1 MSLALVY
8 FRTRMLELL
17 RTPAYVLPTVV
28 LPAMFFALFA
38 GSLGSEPGRANGAM
52 TAYVVF
58 AIMGVM
64 FFQFGV
70 GSAAARESDW
80 ERYLRTLPTT
90 AWPRFAAQ
98 IASALLFATGSAAAV
113 VATAVLLTDASLTWT
128 HSPVWAAALLL
139 GAIPFGFMGFALG
152 YWVPARAAAPVANL
166 IYLPMAFFGGL
177 WIPVE
182 FLPAFAARLSAVL
195 PSRHL
200 AEIGR
205 SALNGGFGS
214 RLNWIVLFAY
224 AVVFAFIAAR
234 GYQRNEERK
243 YS

>member
-1 MSLALVY
+1 MKLALAY
-8 FRTRMLELL
+8 FRARVLELA
-17 RTPAYVLPTVV
+17 RTPAYVIPTIA
-28 LPAMFFALFA
+28 LPAMFFGLFSGTLGRDPA
-38 GSLGSEPGRANGAM
+38 RASGSM

-70 GSAAARESDW
+70 GAAALRESPW
-80 ERYLRTLPTT
+80 ERYLRTLPTP

-98 IASALLFATGSAAAV
+98 IGAALLFAALSGGMV
-113 VATAVLLTDASLTWT
+113 VLTALVLTDASLPAARW
-128 HSPVWAAALLL
+128 PLWAAVLLV
-139 GAIPFGFMGFALG
+139 GSIPFGFVGFALG
-152 YWVPARAAAPVANL
+152 YWVSPRAAVPLANL

-182 FLPAFAARLSAVL
+182 FLPGFAQKVSAFL

-205 SALNGGFGS
+205 GAMTGTPGTL
-214 RLNWIVLFAY
+214 RNWAVLAIY
-224 AVVFAFIAAR
+224 SVVFAFVAAR
-234 GYQRNEERK
+234 GYQRNEEEK
-243 YS
+243 FT

>member
-1 MSLALVY
+1 
-8 FRTRMLELL
+8 
-17 RTPAYVLPTVV
+17 
-28 LPAMFFALFA
+28 
-38 GSLGSEPGRANGAM
+38 M

-70 GSAAARESDW
+70 GSASARESEW

-98 IASALLFATGSAAAV
+98 IASALLFAAGSAAAV
-113 VATAVLLTDASLTWT
+113 VLVAVLLTDASLSWA
-128 HSPVWAAALLL
+128 HSPVWVAALLL

-177 WIPVE
+177 WIPVD

-200 AEIGR
+200 AEVGR
-205 SALNGGFGS
+205 SAMSGGFGS
-214 RLNWIVLFAY
+214 RLNWTVLLVY

-234 GYQRNEERK
+234 GYQRNEEEK

>member
-1 MSLALVY
+1 MSLALAY
-8 FRTRMLELL
+8 FRTRMLELV
-17 RTPAYVLPTVV
+17 RTPAYVLPTVI

-38 GSLGSEPGRANGAM
+38 GSLGDDPARANGAM

-70 GSAAARESDW
+70 GSASSRESEW

-98 IASALLFATGSAAAV
+98 IASALLFATVSAAV
-113 VATAVLLTDASLTWT
+113 VVTTAVLLTDASLTWA
-128 HSPVWAAALLL
+128 HGPVWVAALLL

-182 FLPAFAARLSAVL
+182 FLPTFAARLSAVL

-200 AEIGR
+200 AEVGR
-205 SALNGGFGS
+205 SAMSGGFGS
-214 RLNWIVLFAY
+214 QLNWMVLFGY
-224 AVVFAFIAAR
+224 AVAFAFIAAR
-234 GYQRNEERK
+234 GYQRNEEQK

>member
-1 MSLALVY
+1 MSLALAY
-8 FRTRMLELL
+8 FRTRMLELAAHTGV
-17 RTPAYVLPTVV
+17 RSPHGD

-38 GSLGSEPGRANGAM
+38 GSLGDDPARANGAM

-70 GSAAARESDW
+70 GSASSRESEW

-98 IASALLFATGSAAAV
+98 ITSALLFATVSAAV
-113 VATAVLLTDASLTWT
+113 VVTTAVLLTDASLTWA
-128 HSPVWAAALLL
+128 HGPVWVAALLL

-166 IYLPMAFFGGL
+166 IYLPMAFFGG
-177 WIPVE
+177 
-182 FLPAFAARLSAVL
+182 S
-195 PSRHL
+195 
-200 AEIGR
+200 
-205 SALNGGFGS
+205 GS
-214 RLNWIVLFAY
+214 RWSSSPPLRPGSRPCSRPGTWRKWG
-224 AVVFAFIAAR
+224 AAP
-234 GYQRNEERK
+234 
-243 YS
+243 